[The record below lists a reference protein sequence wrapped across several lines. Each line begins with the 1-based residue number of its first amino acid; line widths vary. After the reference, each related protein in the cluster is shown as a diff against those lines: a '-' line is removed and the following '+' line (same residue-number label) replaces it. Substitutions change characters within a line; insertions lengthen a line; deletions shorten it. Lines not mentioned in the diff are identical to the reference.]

1 MIMAKYSGKGWHFQ
15 TERHSKAAKTGHAG
29 GVYESARISAIVKKH
44 PEYKNL
50 TFKELRNKGVF
61 LRYKSD
67 ADKDGTTNIHDCR
80 PLNKKAQDD
89 GKENGWNDIG
99 HEEKPIR
106 LEKIRGTE
114 LYEEKEPKKSFK
126 EKAKIAG
133 EYAKKE
139 AKIAG
144 EYAAKEIKI
153 GAKKTGEFIVKETE
167 KLNEELKAARERAQ
181 IKREANREQ
190 LEEFRLQE
198 VNSALKEQVGDE
210 KEIDVKALS
219 EEELKQ
225 LAVITPRN
233 LFGGDNRYES
243 ELKRRIEAEAR
254 LKTDLILE
262 RTKATSK
269 AEERIKSSSETKKP
283 FKAFWEK

>member
-1 MIMAKYSGKGWHFQ
+1 MAKYSGKGWHFQ

-29 GVYESARISAIVKKH
+29 GLYESARISAIVKKH

-61 LRYKSD
+61 LRYQSD
-67 ADKDGTTNIHDCR
+67 ADKDGTKNINDCR

-89 GKENGWNDIG
+89 GKMAGWNDIG
-99 HEEKPIR
+99 HEEKPLR
-106 LEKIRGTE
+106 LERIKGTN
-114 LYEEKEPKKSFK
+114 LLKEKEPSNFK
-126 EKAKIAG
+126 EKVKAAG

-153 GAKKTGEFIVKETE
+153 GAKKTGEFIKKETE
-167 KLNEELKAARERAQ
+167 QLDEEIKLAREKAQ
-181 IKREANREQ
+181 IKREANKEQ

-198 VNSALKEQVGDE
+198 VNSRLKEQVGDE

-243 ELKRRIEAEAR
+243 ELKRRIDAEAR

-262 RTKATSK
+262 RTKATSI
-269 AEERIKSSSETKKP
+269 AEERIKKSTQEKKP
-283 FKAFWEK
+283 FKAFWQ

>member
-1 MIMAKYSGKGWHFQ
+1 MSKYSGKGWHFQ

-29 GVYESARISAIVKKH
+29 GLYESARISAIVKKH

-67 ADKDGTTNIHDCR
+67 SDKDGTKNINDCR
-80 PLNKKAQDD
+80 PLNKKAQDN
-89 GKENGWNDIG
+89 GKMVGWNDIG
-99 HEEKPIR
+99 HEEKPLR
-106 LEKIRGTE
+106 FEKIRGTE
-114 LYEEKEPKKSFK
+114 LLKEKEPSKFK
-126 EKAKIAG
+126 EKLKEAG

-144 EYAAKEIKI
+144 EFAAKEIKK

-167 KLNEELKAARERAQ
+167 KLNEELKVARERAQ

-210 KEIDVKALS
+210 KDIDVKALS

-269 AEERIKSSSETKKP
+269 AEERIKEASQTKKP
-283 FKAFWEK
+283 FKAFWE